1 MIQADVWSSQFGAFI
16 GAFFACIT
24 VQSLPEKNCANY
36 SSEINFSSR
45 NCGKIYGIKMLNK
58 ITPRAWYIF
67 VVFCCASLMGFAL
80 YNQYVDYLDPCPLC
94 VFQRLV
100 FIWMGAFALL
110 AVIHNPGKTGL
121 RIYAWLVALGAILGA
136 SIAGRHIWLQSLP
149 ADEVPECGPGL
160 NYMLDN
166 FPLTEVLASVLRGSG
181 SCAEVIWSFMGM
193 SMPMW
198 TMFWYTGLGLITLW
212 VVYRPGRH

>member
-1 MIQADVWSSQFGAFI
+1 
-16 GAFFACIT
+16 
-24 VQSLPEKNCANY
+24 
-36 SSEINFSSR
+36 
-45 NCGKIYGIKMLNK
+45 MLNK
-58 ITPRAWYIF
+58 ITPRVWYLF
-67 VVFCCASLMGFAL
+67 VVFCCVSLLGFAL

-94 VFQRLV
+94 VFQRVV

-110 AVIHNPGKTGL
+110 AVIHNPGRTGS
-121 RIYAWLVALGAILGA
+121 RIYAWLVASGAILGGL
-136 SIAGRHIWLQSLP
+136 IAGRHIWLQGLP

-181 SCAEVIWSFMGM
+181 SCAEVVWSFIGL

-198 TMFWYTGLGLITLW
+198 TLFWYAGLGLVTLW

>member
-1 MIQADVWSSQFGAFI
+1 
-16 GAFFACIT
+16 
-24 VQSLPEKNCANY
+24 
-36 SSEINFSSR
+36 
-45 NCGKIYGIKMLNK
+45 MLNK
-58 ITPRAWYIF
+58 ITPRVWYIF
-67 VVFCCASLMGFAL
+67 VVLCCASLLGFAL

-110 AVIHNPGKTGL
+110 AAIHNPGRTGL
-121 RIYAWLVALGAILGA
+121 QIYAWLVAAGATLGA
-136 SIAGRHIWLQSLP
+136 SMAGRHIWLQSLP

-198 TMFWYTGLGLITLW
+198 TLFWYAGLGLVTLW